1 MKPTPR
7 ILKAVDPD
15 DLIAQVQASLEM
27 GEDLIVSPFISE
39 ENLICQ
45 RVTQSL
51 VIYEYVLIY
60 AKDLDSLQKQERVLD
75 DLGYDYA
82 FNTILWNGFYLQWM
96 QRLNTTGVIVRDAMV
111 KLAQVIPTPEMV
123 VDELETV
130 S

>member
-27 GEDLIVSPFISE
+27 GEDLIQSPFISYE
-39 ENLICQ
+39 GLICQ

-51 VIYEYVLIY
+51 VIYEYMLIV
-60 AKDLDSLQKQERVLD
+60 AVDLDSLQKQEQVLD

-82 FNTILWNGFYLQWM
+82 FDTILWNGRYLQWM
-96 QRLNTTGVIVRDAMV
+96 QRLNTTGTIVRDAMA
-111 KLAQVIPTPEMV
+111 KLAQVMMSMV
-123 VDELETV
+123 VDELEKV

>member
-7 ILKAVDPD
+7 ILKAVDPY

-27 GEDLIVSPFISE
+27 GEDLIVSPFVSE

-51 VIYEYVLIY
+51 VIYEYMLIV
-60 AKDLDSLQKQERVLD
+60 ASDLDSLQKQEQVLD
-75 DLGYDYA
+75 DLGYDYI
-82 FNTILWNGFYLQWM
+82 FNTILWNGRYLQWM
-96 QRLNTTGVIVRDAMV
+96 QRLNTAGVTVRDAMV

-123 VDELETV
+123 VDELEKV

>member
-7 ILKAVDPD
+7 ILKAVNPD

-27 GEDLIVSPFISE
+27 GEDLILSPFVSE

-51 VIYEYVLIY
+51 IIYEYMLVV
-60 AKDLDSLQKQERVLD
+60 ANDLDSLQKQEQVLD
-75 DLGYDYA
+75 DLGYDYV
-82 FNTILWNGFYLQWM
+82 FDTLLWNGRYLQWM
-96 QRLNTTGVIVRDAMV
+96 HRLNSAGVTVRDAMV
-111 KLAQVIPTPEMV
+111 KLSDVIPLV
-123 VDELETV
+123 VDELEKV

>member
-27 GEDLIVSPFISE
+27 GEDLIQSPFISHE
-39 ENLICQ
+39 GLICQ

-51 VIYEYVLIY
+51 PVYEYMLIV
-60 AKDLDSLQKQERVLD
+60 ASDLDSLQKQEQVLD

-82 FNTILWNGFYLQWM
+82 FDTITWCGRYLQWM
-96 QRLNTTGVIVRDAMV
+96 LRFNSAGVTVRDALV
-111 KLAQVIPTPEMV
+111 KLAEAMPLVA
-123 VDELETV
+123 DELETV